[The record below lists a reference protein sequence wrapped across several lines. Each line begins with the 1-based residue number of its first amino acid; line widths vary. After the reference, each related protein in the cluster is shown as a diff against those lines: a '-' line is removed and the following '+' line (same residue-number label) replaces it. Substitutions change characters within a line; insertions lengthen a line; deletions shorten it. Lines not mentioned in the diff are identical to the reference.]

1 MSLAKLYCLVESLAT
16 KCHPDPGLQVE
27 KECHIK
33 KSVVTDNL
41 LTVYV
46 LIANI
51 KTHGSVSCGP
61 RSRRAT
67 REYINRKKENAIFTP
82 M

>member
-1 MSLAKLYCLVESLAT
+1 M
-16 KCHPDPGLQVE
+16 LQVLGYF
-27 KECHIK
+27 
-33 KSVVTDNL
+33 SVKDFDTWIENW
-41 LTVYV
+41 Y
-46 LIANI
+46 AKYI

-61 RSRRAT
+61 RSWRAT